1 MVEETEQSPTS
12 PTFTDGVELNK
23 SNGMSRV
30 FVHQLN
36 MSSADILRRQRE
48 SEMVGEETA
57 RLKMVKHLQRRQ
69 KEEEKRRDMEMLQ
82 SYNPWNKPGAGAPM
96 QNSKRTKIVEEHM
109 GSNDQPNDDILGNTL
124 TGFGR
129 PGAGAPLRTK
139 SGRTKTQISGDPDI
153 RFQDAQHVR
162 LSIENQLRYK
172 NSDRDN
178 VDNTQEKKIEQ
189 QLASNKQQ
197 MESEESKYEPWGK
210 GCGNPERD
218 EVGNVRRYKFSTSVQ
233 HGVLEPSSPSEDT
246 GIALPLSNRGGNG
259 APQMTL
265 SGNPKTRLRN
275 TLEVSEISGHF
286 AGNNA
291 ASPIE
296 GEEDYNPW
304 GKPGAGAPLKDNRAV
319 GMDFMEK
326 MGWSMS
332 GNPKRRS
339 QESKQN
345 YLHDLLQKTEE
356 KKNRDKMEKQHLID
370 DGMEVVSWIREKSV
384 GRPRKDPVT
393 GELLNHSRGVSDVTA
408 AKLDIRRLKSD
419 QSEEYH
425 NYLTQQAEARR
436 RQRQEQKEREICE
449 QKQHLDTWN
458 SLWGRGGS
466 GAPLDPNNH
475 HKPNFESLLNNSYPG
490 EAEPYVKHYTQ
501 EVAPSKHRNGYELET
516 NPYKIVT
523 KDYEFRTPWPA
534 TI

>member
-1 MVEETEQSPTS
+1 
-12 PTFTDGVELNK
+12 
-23 SNGMSRV
+23 
-30 FVHQLN
+30 

-326 MGWSMS
+326 M
-332 GNPKRRS
+332 
-339 QESKQN
+339 
-345 YLHDLLQKTEE
+345 
-356 KKNRDKMEKQHLID
+356 
-370 DGMEVVSWIREKSV
+370 
-384 GRPRKDPVT
+384 
-393 GELLNHSRGVSDVTA
+393 
-408 AKLDIRRLKSD
+408 KLDIRRLKSD